1 MKKITKILCLILCIS
16 FLFSGCGTKDNNQA
30 KEQKEEK
37 KLKIVDL
44 SSNTRPYAVMINN
57 HPSARQNHA
66 GLQDA
71 YLIYEM
77 IVEGG
82 MTRYMA
88 VFKDKDTAKI
98 GSVRSSRHYFLDY
111 AMENDA
117 MYVHWGWSPQ
127 AQSDIST
134 YGINN
139 INGAELENKIYRFG
153 DIADVAT
160 KTENAKSTVL
170 LKVKGNLTINEG
182 VTLTTCKSADGYGG
196 PKGFLIYCTG
206 TITNNGE
213 ISMTDKGAKAEG
225 EDVFLYKNG
234 NDQYEYVPATGA
246 KGGEPV
252 SAWTHYMHIK
262 GEHYETINGSSPG
275 LKGEDG
281 TNRKTGG
288 GASGAASAWG
298 ATTTGM
304 STWAYSGKGGKGT
317 SYSGGNDGQSVA
329 TSATGKTI
337 TGNSGTEIGGNAG
350 GLLIIFANS
359 IQNTGKITSN
369 GVKGIYNN
377 GTGGGSINIFYK
389 RYITQGTIEA
399 KGGIG
404 NDSNG
409 GDGSVTIKHIEDLD
423 LK

>member
-139 INGAELENKIYRFG
+139 ING
-153 DIADVAT
+153 
-160 KTENAKSTVL
+160 
-170 LKVKGNLTINEG
+170 LKYEG
-182 VTLTTCKSADGYGG
+182 K
-196 PKGFLIYCTG
+196 
-206 TITNNGE
+206 
-213 ISMTDKGAKAEG
+213 
-225 EDVFLYKNG
+225 
-234 NDQYEYVPATGA
+234 
-246 KGGEPV
+246 
-252 SAWTHYMHIK
+252 
-262 GEHYETINGSSPG
+262 
-275 LKGEDG
+275 
-281 TNRKTGG
+281 
-288 GASGAASAWG
+288 
-298 ATTTGM
+298 
-304 STWAYSGKGGKGT
+304 
-317 SYSGGNDGQSVA
+317 
-329 TSATGKTI
+329 
-337 TGNSGTEIGGNAG
+337 
-350 GLLIIFANS
+350 
-359 IQNTGKITSN
+359 
-369 GVKGIYNN
+369 
-377 GTGGGSINIFYK
+377 
-389 RYITQGTIEA
+389 
-399 KGGIG
+399 
-404 NDSNG
+404 
-409 GDGSVTIKHIEDLD
+409 
-423 LK
+423 